1 MTDTTEVFAFHSDC
15 MLQDSQ
21 SVRRAL
27 KHVVH
32 NLKDR
37 GYLDKDILHLWADGS
52 DTQNK
57 GRKAFRNLSELSV
70 ELGVTIVQNF
80 PSTAHFDG
88 PWDTEGGRQARV
100 IRNYIRNG
108 RDIANETSNNNAGD
122 NDTTIYNC
130 FGGCDDNEDRQQ

>member
-1 MTDTTEVFAFHSDC
+1 MDEVGNNMTDTTEVFAFHSDC
-15 MLQDSQ
+15 MVQDSQ

-37 GYLDKDILHLWADGS
+37 GYLDKDILHLWDDGS
-52 DTQNK
+52 GTQNK

-80 PSTAHFDG
+80 PSTTHFDG
-88 PWDTEGGRQARV
+88 PWDTEGGASDE
-100 IRNYIRNG
+100 G
-108 RDIANETSNNNAGD
+108 HS
-122 NDTTIYNC
+122 
-130 FGGCDDNEDRQQ
+130 